1 MVGYV
6 VPWSLL
12 YSMKVAKMHEDK
24 YVTWTHMYKC
34 IGNMHILTTKK
45 KLTLEDIKGSL
56 VKRLPGM
63 PHPGEAFCGSQRLSS
78 AIGRSPTLRDLSPPR

>member
-1 MVGYV
+1 MPANRHSYGGICRTMV
-6 VPWSLL
+6 STL

-56 VKRLPGM
+56 VKRLPGNWN
-63 PHPGEAFCGSQRLSS
+63 ASS
-78 AIGRSPTLRDLSPPR
+78 W